1 VATAATEELLVACP
15 RQNGEGSVYH
25 RASDGMW
32 IGSVTLGWDSDKRV
46 RKTGVVTAFG
56 GSA

>member
-1 VATAATEELLVACP
+1 MART

-32 IGSVTLGWDSDKRV
+32 IGSVTLGWDGDKRV
-46 RKTGVVTAFG
+46 RKTV
-56 GSA
+56 SAKSATEVREKL